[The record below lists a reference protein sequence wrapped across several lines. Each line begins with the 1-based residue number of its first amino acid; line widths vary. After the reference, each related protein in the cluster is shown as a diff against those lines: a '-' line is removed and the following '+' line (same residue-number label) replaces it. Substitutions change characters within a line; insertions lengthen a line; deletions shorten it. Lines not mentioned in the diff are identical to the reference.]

1 MGDTVLFE
9 DEVNAAMSA
18 ALDNGLNVTALHN
31 HFFFDHPK
39 VYFMHIEGEGAVDKL
54 AGAVRKV
61 YDTIK
66 NTRAAN
72 AQPKDSFGVK
82 PLPDKNSITAAP
94 LNEIFGTQGESK
106 DGMVKFTIGR
116 PAIMHGVNIGK
127 DMGVNTWAAFAGSD
141 DNAIVDGDFAVTED
155 ELQPVLK
162 SLLKDKINIVA
173 IHQHMTHEEPRI
185 MFFHYWGRGR
195 AKDLA
200 NAIKGAVLVSGLL
213 EGQLAV
219 VKLSAPLSSKI
230 ACVALCCTGI
240 VMVAAQS
247 AAPLKLKQTIPLPG
261 VEGRID
267 HFAFDLTG
275 ERLFVCALGNNTVE
289 VLDLRNGKRAHSITG
304 LGAPQGVG
312 YVPEAN
318 RLFVANDKGG
328 ICKIYDGKS
337 FQAVGE
343 LRFEDDADNVR
354 YDETSQKIYVGFGS
368 GGIAIVNAPDGKQVG
383 SIKLSA
389 HPEAFQLEK
398 KGSRIFVNV
407 PNSRHVAVV
416 DRDKGEVVARWKTD
430 LAFANFPMALDEADH
445 RLFVGCRLPSKL
457 VVLNTDSGD
466 VVAKIDISGDCDDLF
481 YDTKRHRVYAICGAG
496 KIDVIDQI
504 DPNTYRVST
513 TIRTADGARTGL
525 FVSERDTLFVAI
537 PHRGSQQA
545 EVRCYQ
551 IE

>member
-1 MGDTVLFE
+1 
-9 DEVNAAMSA
+9 
-18 ALDNGLNVTALHN
+18 
-31 HFFFDHPK
+31 
-39 VYFMHIEGEGAVDKL
+39 
-54 AGAVRKV
+54 
-61 YDTIK
+61 
-66 NTRAAN
+66 
-72 AQPKDSFGVK
+72 
-82 PLPDKNSITAAP
+82 
-94 LNEIFGTQGESK
+94 
-106 DGMVKFTIGR
+106 
-116 PAIMHGVNIGK
+116 
-127 DMGVNTWAAFAGSD
+127 
-141 DNAIVDGDFAVTED
+141 
-155 ELQPVLK
+155 
-162 SLLKDKINIVA
+162 
-173 IHQHMTHEEPRI
+173 
-185 MFFHYWGRGR
+185 
-195 AKDLA
+195 
-200 NAIKGAVLVSGLL
+200 
-213 EGQLAV
+213 
-219 VKLSAPLSSKI
+219 LSASFTWKA
-230 ACVALCCTGI
+230 ACVAATLCCVGVAKI
-240 VMVAAQS
+240 AAQS
-247 AAPLKLKQTIPLPG
+247 TAPLKLTKTIALPG

-267 HFAFDLTG
+267 HLAFDAAG

-289 VLDLRNGKRAHSITG
+289 VLDLRKGERAHSITG
-304 LGAPQGVG
+304 LGVPQGVG
-312 YVPEAN
+312 YVPEVN

-368 GGIAIVNAPDGKQVG
+368 GGIAVVNAADGKQVG

-416 DRDKGEVVARWKTD
+416 DRDKGEVVARWTTD

-445 RLFVGCRLPSKL
+445 RLFVGCRLPSRL

-466 VVAKIDISGDCDDLF
+466 VVAKMNISGDCDDLF

-504 DPNTYRVST
+504 DPNSYRVST
-513 TIRTADGARTGL
+513 TIGTADGARTGI
-525 FVSERDTLFVAI
+525 FVSELDVLFVAV
-537 PHRGSQQA
+537 PHRSSQQA